1 MSRRKGERGER
12 RLIGNHRAQHD
23 PLGRN
28 LSCDVARRFRARVE
42 GASAG
47 IQ

>member
-12 RLIGNHRAQHD
+12 RIIGNHRAQH